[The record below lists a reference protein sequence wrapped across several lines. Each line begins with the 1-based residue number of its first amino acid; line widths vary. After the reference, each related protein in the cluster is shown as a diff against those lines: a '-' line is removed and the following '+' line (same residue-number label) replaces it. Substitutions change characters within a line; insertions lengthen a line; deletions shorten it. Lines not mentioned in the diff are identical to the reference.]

1 MQATTN
7 SLHFDIFGS
16 EVSLASKYARI
27 LALSRFFFFT
37 NFTTTFDF

>member
-1 MQATTN
+1 MQAITN
-7 SLHFDIFGS
+7 SLYFGIFGS

-37 NFTTTFDF
+37 NFAATFDF